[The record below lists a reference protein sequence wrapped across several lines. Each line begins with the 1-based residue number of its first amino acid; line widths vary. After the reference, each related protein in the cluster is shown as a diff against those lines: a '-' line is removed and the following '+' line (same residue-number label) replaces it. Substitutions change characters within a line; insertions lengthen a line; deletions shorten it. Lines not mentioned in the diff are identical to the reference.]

1 MTTVREEDRQ
11 MILAHVLCG
20 REFDYKATLD
30 KGLKRPPYLPGT
42 SRLYDS
48 VKGGP
53 HSGAII
59 HVVYTNA
66 HSYPSYVITYNRRT
80 AASK

>member
-48 VKGGP
+48 VKVRRLFQKLGIL
-53 HSGAII
+53 AICVCACVCV
-59 HVVYTNA
+59 HC
-66 HSYPSYVITYNRRT
+66 
-80 AASK
+80 